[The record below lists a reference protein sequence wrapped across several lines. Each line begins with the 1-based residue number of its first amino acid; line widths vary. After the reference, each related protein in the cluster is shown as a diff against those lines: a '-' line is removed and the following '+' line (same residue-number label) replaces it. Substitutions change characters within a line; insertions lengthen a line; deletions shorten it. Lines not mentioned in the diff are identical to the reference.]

1 MEGYQI
7 IILKNKK
14 LSEGFFQSVL
24 SNFQG
29 NMSLVHRKLLKTVV
43 KHEIGVKF
51 YQVPFHYPLM
61 LFFSEPI
68 DLIYSVNKNSNNHC
82 CIVVV
87 GKSFSILLNSVCW
100 SNDTIEN

>member
-29 NMSLVHRKLLKTVV
+29 NMSLVLRKLLKTVV

-51 YQVPFHYPLM
+51 YQVPFHHPLM

-68 DLIYSVNKNSNNHC
+68 DLIYSVNKNSNN
-82 CIVVV
+82 
-87 GKSFSILLNSVCW
+87 
-100 SNDTIEN
+100 